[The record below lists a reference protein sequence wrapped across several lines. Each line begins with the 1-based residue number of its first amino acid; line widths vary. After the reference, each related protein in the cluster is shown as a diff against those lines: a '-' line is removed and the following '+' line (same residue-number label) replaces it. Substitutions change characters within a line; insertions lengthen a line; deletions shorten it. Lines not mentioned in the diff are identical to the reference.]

1 MKLRHLKDYKIN
13 SLLCSANTGNSSV
26 RERSLCP
33 TYQNQQKN
41 VASEEKTSNWFR
53 VGSSISW
60 LCITVTSLLIYA
72 VVDVFLLALLWQQ
85 QSCGRQ
91 LAWHPMWADHPL
103 RQDQTHKTQ
112 KWWFSFPDEL
122 VGRQAVLSKS
132 LPLREISKNYPE
144 ATHLSPSSG
153 SQWKP

>member
-41 VASEEKTSNWFR
+41 VASEEKTFNWLL
-53 VGSSISW
+53 VGLSISW
-60 LCITVTSLLIYA
+60 LCTTVTSLLIYA

-85 QSCGRQ
+85 QSHGGQ
-91 LAWHPMWADHPL
+91 LAGHPMWAGHL
-103 RQDQTHKTQ
+103 SWQDQTHETQ

-122 VGRQAVLSKS
+122 VGRQAVLWKI
-132 LPLREISKNYPE
+132 LPLREISKNHPE
-144 ATHLSPSSG
+144 TTHLSPSSW
-153 SQWKP
+153 S